1 MVKRLLALGL
11 LLAAASCANLEPATP
26 GQLPRG
32 FSQPG
37 SPFPYNSTGW

>member
-1 MVKRLLALGL
+1 MKACVAILFV
-11 LLAAASCANLEPATP
+11 LLAACAVPKKNPET
-26 GQLPRG
+26 LPRG